1 MRSKAVRFFRSIA
14 EALLAILLLFDAALI
29 WHFWRYG
36 RPVEYI
42 VKDIGPGSVSFSVK
56 RIPPAAEDWVCLLIL
71 IAAHAALISFLI
83 LQRRRKPLP
92 KADENA

>member
-14 EALLAILLLFDAALI
+14 KALLVWLLLFDAGLI

-36 RPVEYI
+36 PLVEYI
-42 VKDIGPGSVSFSVK
+42 GKDVGPGSVSFSVK

-71 IAAHAALISFLI
+71 IAAHVVLISFLI

-92 KADENA
+92 KVGANA